1 MKPEKFRP
9 CRLGGPPARRA
20 AISAC
25 LFLMSVAALTACS
38 KFNQPSQPC
47 PEISAAAFE
56 STLSAGET
64 RGEIEISGNG
74 LVSSQFGG
82 SLKTCRK
89 DKTAL
94 GGEVCR
100 RSRDLVVRYTTVD
113 RGVFFVRVPSGRWHK
128 FAARYHPGACT
139 LLP

>member
-1 MKPEKFRP
+1 MNSEQFIP
-9 CRLGGPPARRA
+9 CRSGPPAARRT

-25 LFLMSVAALTACS
+25 LFLMSLAGLTACS

-56 STLSAGET
+56 SALSAGET

-94 GGEVCR
+94 GGEICR

-128 FAARYHPGACT
+128 FDARYHPGACT